1 MSIRIA
7 EFWMGIALLVGS
19 LGLMWSIHSDGLSIE
34 WIDGRGPGAGVWP
47 FWLSAGMALASVWTL
62 IRWFR
67 TQTPE
72 SRDLSHYVDPE
83 SFGLVA
89 ISFLSL
95 TAMLVLVGI
104 VGTYIS
110 IALFLGFYMRFVGK
124 HSWKIVWSFVIGG
137 PLFIYFLFEWQLS
150 KYLPKGWPMFEEG
163 FLWIDNYR
171 WEYLM

>member
-1 MSIRIA
+1 MSMRMA
-7 EFWMGIALLVGS
+7 ELWGAILLLAGA

-34 WIDGRGPGAGVWP
+34 WIEGRGPGAGVWP
-47 FWLSAGMALASVWTL
+47 FWLSAGMALTCVWTL

-67 TQTPE
+67 SQTPE
-72 SRDLSHYVDPE
+72 SRDLSHYIDPE
-83 SFGLVA
+83 SMGLVA
-89 ISFLSL
+89 VSFFSL
-95 TAMLVLVGI
+95 TVMLLLVHV

-110 IALFLGFYMRFVGK
+110 IALFLGFYMRVIGK
-124 HSWKIVWSFVIGG
+124 HSWRIVWSFVIGG
-137 PLFIYFLFEWQLS
+137 PIFIYFLFEWQLS